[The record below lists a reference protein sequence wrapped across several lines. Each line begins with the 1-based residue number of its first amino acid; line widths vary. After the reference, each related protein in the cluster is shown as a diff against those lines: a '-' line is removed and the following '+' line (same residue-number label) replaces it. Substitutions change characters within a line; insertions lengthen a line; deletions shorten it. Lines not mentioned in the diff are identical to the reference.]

1 MDGKTGLLAALAQSE
16 DVEADIERMEPLA
29 PEAFEP
35 GEADE
40 FAAVGPTGHGLMS
53 WRFRVRVRTASL
65 DLDFVLPCL
74 QALADDETRR
84 KQAEDVKAVCKLA
97 ATAMLLARKGRL
109 KGHRV
114 VASCE
119 PETGCLWRT
128 EDAAGNDGRSGE
140 DWTSLVDLLVGFTDV
155 PSDGS
160 EPSVRIEG

>member
-1 MDGKTGLLAALAQSE
+1 MDDETGLLMALAQSE
-16 DVEADIERMEPLA
+16 NVEANIERMEPLA
-29 PEAFEP
+29 SEAFEP
-35 GEADE
+35 GAADE
-40 FAAVGPTGHGLMS
+40 FVAVGPTGHGLMS

-74 QALADDETRR
+74 QALADDETRL

-97 ATAMLLARKGRL
+97 ATAMLLVRKGCL
-109 KGHRV
+109 DGHRV

-119 PETGCLWRT
+119 QATGCLWRI

-140 DWTSLVDLLVGFTDV
+140 GWTSLVDLLVGFTDV

>member
-16 DVEADIERMEPLA
+16 DVEADIGRMEPLA

-84 KQAEDVKAVCKLA
+84 RQAEDVKAVCKLA
-97 ATAMLLARKGRL
+97 ATAMLLARKGHL
-109 KGHRV
+109 EGHRV
-114 VASCE
+114 VASSE
-119 PETGCLWRT
+119 LETGCLWRT
-128 EDAAGNDGRSGE
+128 EDAAGNDERAGE
-140 DWTSLVDLLVGFTDV
+140 GWTSLVDLLVGFTDV